1 MEIIGPGWNERQT
14 LVVENWAM
22 RGSTLYVVHADIKM
36 THDPTVMEPGLLR
49 GWRSVTEDVL
59 YRMVT
64 SFITYTYV

>member
-1 MEIIGPGWNERQT
+1 
-14 LVVENWAM
+14 
-22 RGSTLYVVHADIKM
+22 
-36 THDPTVMEPGLLR
+36 MEPGLMR